1 MAFANLCPPALI
13 YLVFSMTQVIIDTF
27 QGAFNTAFIKVWVA
41 LIFTVLL
48 NFLCKSGLGIV
59 SWFIVFIPFI
69 LMTVIVT
76 MLLVMF
82 GLDPMTGKRRKDWKR
97 KGKPRS
103 RRPAYPWGPDRQPTD
118 AEKRTEWIF
127 SGDKS
132 GRKETNDYYK
142 QMSEQRLRDRAD
154 RWATRR
160 GDMEADVRS
169 AVDSEI
175 GTQGGKTTHFPRG
188 SRLIA
193 RDSREAVDFEV
204 GRPILPHK
212 HRILYA
218 QNNI

>member
-27 QGAFNTAFIKVWVA
+27 QGMFNTAFIKVWVA

-82 GLDPMTGKRRKDWKR
+82 GLDPMTGRRSKPWKRRRER
-97 KGKPRS
+97 K
-103 RRPAYPWGPDRQPTD
+103 RRPAYPWGPDRAPTD

-127 SGDKS
+127 SGDNS
-132 GRKETNDYYK
+132 GQKEESDYYR
-142 QMSEQRLRDRAD
+142 QMSEQQLRDRAD
-154 RWATRR
+154 RAHTRR
-160 GDMEADVRS
+160 GDMQADVRA
-169 AVDSEI
+169 AVESEI
-175 GTQGGKTTHFPRG
+175 GTQGGRTTHFPRG
-188 SRLIA
+188 SRLIDRDA
-193 RDSREAVDFEV
+193 RRAVDFEV
-204 GRPILPHK
+204 GRPILPHR